1 VATVSSAAT
10 TTTSTTCTLEDDE
23 DSDDEVEVTFGSFC
37 KDEDGKGDEDL
48 PADDQEGWVSVDKQK
63 QHRPKVVQHVV
74 TKLSA
79 VANNYVPQPP
89 STADRWLNKQT
100 QKSVR
105 DLRTGE
111 TYRGVIS
118 GVLRTGNGYFVTF
131 GNDHF
136 TSSKDGFVRGNL
148 HADSPPPKVGDW
160 CIVRVHAVDVSRN
173 KVDMVRLSGFV

>member
-1 VATVSSAAT
+1 MG
-10 TTTSTTCTLEDDE
+10 EDDE
-23 DSDDEVEVTFGSFC
+23 DDEFEFTFGSFG
-37 KDEDGKGDEDL
+37 EVEGDEDR
-48 PADDQEGWVSVDKQK
+48 PGDDHEGWVNVGKQK
-63 QHRPKVVQHVV
+63 QQRPKARLGK
-74 TKLSA
+74 TLSA
-79 VANNYVPQPP
+79 AANNYVPQPP
-89 STADRWLNKQT
+89 STANRWLNKEI
-100 QKSVR
+100 QKPVR

-160 CIVRVHAVDVSRN
+160 CTVRVHAVDVSSN
-173 KVDMVRLSGFV
+173 KVDMVRLSNFV